1 MPRDDC
7 ARFEEGLLSGGE
19 MGDDLRCHADACPR
33 CQTLLGIAGLRAPKV
48 ASASDDARLASV
60 LAAAG
65 GVAAAR
71 AARYERRRR
80 LLPLLIGIAGYLLGA
95 AGLAAALLAPAPS
108 AGAPAGEMP
117 LPSVTLAL
125 PPPSPAAVL
134 IACAISLAWIT
145 GLVLIAERRQTEGN
159 GLAT

>member
-7 ARFEEGLLSGGE
+7 ARFEESLLSHAE
-19 MGDDLRCHADACPR
+19 IGDDLRAHAASCPR

-48 ASASDDARLASV
+48 ASASDDALLASV
-60 LAAAG
+60 LAATG
-65 GVAAAR
+65 QVATAR

-80 LLPLLIGIAGYLLGA
+80 LIPFLIGTAGYLIGA
-95 AGLAAALLAPAPS
+95 VGLAAAFLTPATYR
-108 AGAPAGEMP
+108 AATGEIP
-117 LPSVTLAL
+117 LPYATLAL

-145 GLVLIAERRQTEGN
+145 GLVLIAGRRQAEGN
-159 GLAT
+159 GVTT